1 MSLGRFRKAPGRGE
15 NRMSENGASRRRDLL
30 AELGLSLVTLAL
42 VGTALGAHRP
52 MLVPILFV
60 SVVVV
65 VIVVRKC
72 LPGAPFITT
81 TLAVGIPVYMCLYA
95 LIAIEAFEGNSPL
108 LAYIGCLL
116 PLISFTWSVW
126 RNRVELNHQLVHR
139 RVEARLLARGI
150 AWVLL
155 AGSTISIAGEI
166 ALEGKEA
173 TLHAVS
179 LLAGMAAVAVGVSLV
194 ISDLII
200 LLAVTG
206 HLFKKF
212 VGRMVKRAVPVF
224 SFLLVYIFLTMIFG
238 ALYSLLDEISGKP
251 HFALNGT
258 QQPLDLADAI
268 YFSIVTIST
277 IGYGDIV
284 ATTSAARTLAALEII
299 AGVVLFLFAF
309 AEIASYDPEAEQALA
324 GNGMDGSDEQPRPGD
339 GQG

>member
-1 MSLGRFRKAPGRGE
+1 MSGNDVSHHK
-15 NRMSENGASRRRDLL
+15 SLL
-30 AELGLSLVTLAL
+30 TELALSLVTLAL
-42 VGTALGAHRP
+42 IGSALGAHRP
-52 MLVPILFV
+52 LLVPILFA

-65 VIVVRKC
+65 VLVVRKC
-72 LPGAPFITT
+72 LPSAPFVTT

-95 LIAIEAFEGNSPL
+95 LIAIEAFEGDQAV

-116 PLISFTWSVW
+116 PLASFTWSVW
-126 RNRVELNHQLVHR
+126 RSRTELDHQLKHR
-139 RVEARLLARGI
+139 RVDARLLARGI
-150 AWVLL
+150 GWVVL
-155 AGSTISIAGEI
+155 AGSLISIAGEI
-166 ALEGKEA
+166 ALEGKHA
-173 TLHAVS
+173 TFHAFS
-179 LLAGMAAVAVGVSLV
+179 LLAGMAAVAVGITLV
-194 ISDLII
+194 IGDLVV

-212 VGRMVKRAVPVF
+212 ISRMIKRAVPVF

-238 ALYSLLDEISGKP
+238 ALYSLLDEISGRA

-258 QQPLDLADAI
+258 QQPLGLADAI

-324 GNGMDGSDEQPRPGD
+324 GESEAGPDSLENTDAGKT
-339 GQG
+339 

>member
-1 MSLGRFRKAPGRGE
+1 
-15 NRMSENGASRRRDLL
+15 
-30 AELGLSLVTLAL
+30 
-42 VGTALGAHRP
+42 
-52 MLVPILFV
+52 
-60 SVVVV
+60 
-65 VIVVRKC
+65 
-72 LPGAPFITT
+72 
-81 TLAVGIPVYMCLYA
+81 MCLYA
-95 LIAIEAFEGNSPL
+95 LIAIEAFEGDHPG

-116 PLISFTWSVW
+116 PLASFTWSVW
-126 RNRVELNHQLVHR
+126 RNRTELDHQLKHR
-139 RVEARLLARGI
+139 RVDARLLARGI
-150 AWVLL
+150 AWVML
-155 AGSTISIAGEI
+155 AGAMISIAGEV
-166 ALEGKEA
+166 ALEGKEK
-173 TLHAVS
+173 TVHAVS
-179 LLAGMAAVAVGVSLV
+179 LLAGMAAVSIGVSLV
-194 ISDLII
+194 INDLVV

-238 ALYSLLDEISGKP
+238 ALYSILDEVTGRA

-309 AEIASYDPEAEQALA
+309 AEIASYDPEAEQALT
-324 GNGMDGSDEQPRPGD
+324 GNEEADPNVTQRNEGGKS
-339 GQG
+339 

>member
-1 MSLGRFRKAPGRGE
+1 
-15 NRMSENGASRRRDLL
+15 MSENGASRRKELL
-30 AELGLSLVTLAL
+30 SELGLSLVTLAL
-42 VGTALGAHRP
+42 VGSALGAHRP
-52 MLVPILFV
+52 LLVPILFA

-65 VIVVRKC
+65 VLVVRWC
-72 LPGAPFITT
+72 LPSAPFITA

-95 LIAIEAFEGNSPL
+95 LIAIEAFEGNNPL

-116 PLISFTWSVW
+116 PLVSFTWSVW
-126 RNRVELNHQLVHR
+126 RNRVALNHQLAHR

-150 AWVLL
+150 AWVVL
-155 AGSTISIAGEI
+155 AGSMISIAGEI

-173 TLHAVS
+173 TFHAVS
-179 LLAGMAAVAVGVSLV
+179 LLAGMAAVAVGVNLV
-194 ISDLII
+194 ISDLIV

-212 VGRMVKRAVPVF
+212 ISRMVKRAVPVF

-238 ALYSLLDEISGKP
+238 ALYSLLDEISGRP

-258 QQPLDLADAI
+258 QQPLGLADAI

-284 ATTSAARTLAALEII
+284 ATTSAARTLASFEII

-324 GNGMDGSDEQPRPGD
+324 GVSEADPEKMVKPDGEKT
-339 GQG
+339 

>member
-1 MSLGRFRKAPGRGE
+1 
-15 NRMSENGASRRRDLL
+15 MSENGASNRRELL
-30 AELGLSLVTLAL
+30 TELGLSLVTLAL
-42 VGTALGAHRP
+42 VGSALGAHRP
-52 MLVPILFV
+52 MLVPILFA
-60 SVVVV
+60 SVVAVV
-65 VIVVRKC
+65 LVVRKC
-72 LPGAPFITT
+72 LPSAPFITT

-95 LIAIEAFEGNSPL
+95 LIAIEAFEGGNAL

-116 PLISFTWSVW
+116 PLITFSWSVW
-126 RNRVELNHQLVHR
+126 RNRDALNHQLIHR

-150 AWVLL
+150 VWVLL
-155 AGSTISIAGEI
+155 AGSMISIAGEI
-166 ALEGKEA
+166 ALEGKES
-173 TLHAVS
+173 TFHAYS
-179 LLAGMAAVAVGVSLV
+179 LLAGMAAVAVGVTLV
-194 ISDLII
+194 IGDLVV

-238 ALYSLLDEISGKP
+238 ALYSLLDEISGRP

-258 QQPLDLADAI
+258 QQALGLADAI

-284 ATTSAARTLAALEII
+284 ATTSAARTLASLEII

-324 GNGMDGSDEQPRPGD
+324 GNEKNGGD
-339 GQG
+339 GGAKPDSGKG

>member
-1 MSLGRFRKAPGRGE
+1 MSDTGT
-15 NRMSENGASRRRDLL
+15 SRRKELL
-30 AELGLSLVTLAL
+30 SELGISLVTLAL
-42 VGTALGAHRP
+42 VGSALGAHRP
-52 MLVPILFV
+52 MLVPILFA
-60 SVVVV
+60 SVVIVV
-65 VIVVRKC
+65 LVVRKC
-72 LPGAPFITT
+72 LPSAPFVTT

-95 LIAIEAFEGNSPL
+95 LIAIEAFEGDHPG

-116 PLISFTWSVW
+116 PLASFTWSVW
-126 RNRVELNHQLVHR
+126 RNRTELDHQLRHR
-139 RVEARLLARGI
+139 RVDARLLARGI
-150 AWVLL
+150 AWVVL
-155 AGSTISIAGEI
+155 AGAMISIAGEV
-166 ALEGKEA
+166 ALEGKEK
-173 TLHAVS
+173 TVHAVS
-179 LLAGMAAVAVGVSLV
+179 LLAGMAAVSIGVSLV
-194 ISDLII
+194 IGDLVV

-238 ALYSLLDEISGKP
+238 ALYSILDEVTGRP

-324 GNGMDGSDEQPRPGD
+324 GNEATDPNATQTSEGGKS
-339 GQG
+339 